1 MKNKVS
7 SEWLNIVRI
16 EDEESSCSSSISLY
30 NIESNEKDLEISS
43 RISPTL
49 IETQVP
55 EQPEEV
61 HSSPTMDK
69 TQSVR
74 HSQAQKEEEDPSS
87 YNIDEIFEAFTFN
100 LYKKDVSQKRVI
112 SEKQND
118 GIIKE
123 VQEDEVLFE
132 KTDEDP
138 ITIAIASTTLS
149 HATVHKVTML
159 SDTLS
164 QAESYNN
171 RLKDKVLSLKAEIRK
186 RRKVEDGTTPLTAT
200 ILD

>member
-138 ITIAIASTTLS
+138 ITVATASATLS
-149 HATVHKVTML
+149 HATAHNVTCCVTSYHKQDQITIG
-159 SDTLS
+159 
-164 QAESYNN
+164 
-171 RLKDKVLSLKAEIRK
+171 LKIKFSVLEQKCIKGER
-186 RRKVEDGTTPLTAT
+186 
-200 ILD
+200 